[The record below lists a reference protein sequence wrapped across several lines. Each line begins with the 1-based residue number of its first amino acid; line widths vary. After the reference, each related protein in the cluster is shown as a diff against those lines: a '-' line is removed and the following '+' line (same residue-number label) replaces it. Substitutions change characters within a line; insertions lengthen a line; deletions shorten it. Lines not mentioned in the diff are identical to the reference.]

1 DRYFYD
7 TLVDVADGRGWG
19 WISFLKLITP
29 TPTLPVLVDA
39 GPEQS
44 YARKGE
50 YSVEYLRGR
59 WTAYQTVFPWVRAA
73 VRLRNDDLAA
83 AQAALRT
90 VALERL
96 DAALAPRRSVGT
108 PLGCCGCWWTQ
119 ASRRVRRTPST
130 GICSSISRER
140 TACWCAPRNA
150 SRRWAFKS
158 PSVSP
163 QPWPASGSEC
173 ALRSRWSG
181 S

>member
-1 DRYFYD
+1 MRDLHRCLTQAANRKAQGMLI
-7 TLVDVADGRGWG
+7 TLSGLDGAGKSTLIASLRTAVEERQRPVAVLLVEVADGRGWR
-19 WISFLKLITP
+19 WIRLLKLITP

-50 YSVEYLRGR
+50 YSVEYLRRR

-96 DAALAPRRSVGT
+96 DAA
-108 PLGCCGCWWTQ
+108 
-119 ASRRVRRTPST
+119 
-130 GICSSISRER
+130 
-140 TACWCAPRNA
+140 
-150 SRRWAFKS
+150 
-158 PSVSP
+158 
-163 QPWPASGSEC
+163 
-173 ALRSRWSG
+173 
-181 S
+181 